1 MCVCVCCMCVCIK
14 EREKKRIENKLS
26 FRKISHLEGHQTG
39 IFYLQSK
46 IGLLQY
52 YD

>member
-1 MCVCVCCMCVCIK
+1 MCVCVYER
-14 EREKKRIENKLS
+14 EREKKTVENKLS

-39 IFYLQSK
+39 ILCLQSK

>member
-1 MCVCVCCMCVCIK
+1 MCVYVCCMCVCIK
-14 EREKKRIENKLS
+14 ERGKKENRLS

-39 IFYLQSK
+39 ILYLQSK